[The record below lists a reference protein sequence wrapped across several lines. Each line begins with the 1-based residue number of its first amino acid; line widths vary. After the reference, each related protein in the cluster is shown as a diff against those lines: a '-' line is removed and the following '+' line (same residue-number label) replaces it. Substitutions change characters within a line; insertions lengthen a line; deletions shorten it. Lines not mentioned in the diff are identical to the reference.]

1 MNQNLE
7 SRRSGRLRGDDPAF
21 QTEDLSVL
29 HRRKSNSADKSPLLA
44 TQLID
49 NTTSELEKLEK
60 KLEINEIDNTTSELE
75 KLEKELEVTTGLNNK
90 ETQLEINKTGKE
102 STLEPTG
109 NEIERNLT
117 ANESNKEH
125 MESKKK

>member
-44 TQLID
+44 TQLI
-49 NTTSELEKLEK
+49 N
-60 KLEINEIDNTTSELE
+60 NTTSELE

-90 ETQLEINKTGKE
+90 ETQLEINETGKE

>member
-60 KLEINEIDNTTSELE
+60 KLEINE
-75 KLEKELEVTTGLNNK
+75 
-90 ETQLEINKTGKE
+90 TGKE